1 MKKIKIVLIIIW
13 MIVIFLLSN
22 QPGDESSK
30 LSNSLIDK
38 TIVRVY
44 EVFNGRLNN
53 LEKRLIIEEYSYKV
67 RKVAHFTEYFI
78 LGVLVYIYLIESYGS
93 IKSLLLTVLI
103 CFVYAVTDEFH
114 QLFINDRAFSPVDI
128 LIDTSGSLVSSTIL
142 LVKRGHK

>member
-53 LEKRLIIEEYSYKV
+53 LEKRLIIEEYSYMV